1 MNLKRTFKTAFI
13 VILGVSLLL
22 LTFIW
27 KNSYL
32 ILSFGLVLVTVCVFF
47 LRFEQRRV
55 EPRELVLLAVL
66 AAVAAAARIPFAAI
80 PNVQPTTFVIMM
92 SGYVFGAESG
102 FMIGAV
108 AALASNMLLGQGP
121 WTPWQMMAWGLVGLT
136 AGMFRRFLVHWWG
149 KIIFGFVW
157 AYLFGV
163 IMNMWGILSLGGSG
177 TPLTL
182 KAILIYFGASLTFD
196 TFHAVSNL
204 VFIVVFGNT
213 WIKILTRFKVKY
225 GLLED

>member
-1 MNLKRTFKTAFI
+1 MDLKRRVATIFM
-13 VILGVSLLL
+13 VLLGIGLLL

-27 KNSYL
+27 KNSYI
-32 ILSFGLVLVTVCVFF
+32 ILSFGLVMVTVCLFF

-66 AAVAAAARIPFAAI
+66 AAIAAAARIPFAAI
-80 PNVQPTTFVIMM
+80 PNVQPTTFIIMM

-108 AALASNMLLGQGP
+108 AALASNMILGQGP
-121 WTPWQMMAWGLVGLT
+121 WTPWQMIAWGLVGLT
-136 AGMFRRFLVHWWG
+136 AGLFRRFLFHRWG
-149 KIIFGFVW
+149 QIIFGFVW

-163 IMNMWGILSLGGSG
+163 IMNMWGIMSLGGSG
-177 TPLTL
+177 TPITL
-182 KAILIYFGASLTFD
+182 KAILIYFAASLTFD

-204 VFIVVFGNT
+204 VFILVFGNT